1 MEFLGN
7 EKKGSNLGCLLK
19 KEESQQNLVFT
30 VRHFGYFVWFKLC
43 ASGMA
48 KFYYHNILLEA
59 ISFTYSKGRL
69 TIKGF
74 AAKGSYVTS
83 YVPTTGLAFSMWWFR
98 WFDISLWII
107 TCFNNS
113 IQTQAPRLLSGKP
126 WFCKED
132 PCSISFPS
140 ERNSSMDVFVVK
152 Y

>member
-7 EKKGSNLGCLLK
+7 EKRGSNLGCVLK
-19 KEESQQNLVFT
+19 KAESQQNLVFT
-30 VRHFGYFVWFKLC
+30 VRRFGHFVWFKLFAC
-43 ASGMA
+43 GIA

-83 YVPTTGLAFSMWWFR
+83 YVPTIGLAFSMWWFR
-98 WFDISLWII
+98 WLDISLCII

>member
-59 ISFTYSKGRL
+59 ISFTYGKGRL